1 MGSEQL
7 RDLVVDA
14 IEEMKGNDI
23 KVLDV
28 RGLTSVTDFMII
40 ASGTS
45 NRHVKSL
52 ADNVVERCKANQI
65 RPIGVEGDDKAEW
78 VLVDLGDAVVHIML
92 PATRQFYDIER
103 LWESAPEAIATP

>member
-23 KVLDV
+23 NVLDV

-52 ADNVVERCKANQI
+52 ADNVVERCKADQI